1 MSPYFGPSD
10 GDKKESRWQ
19 NQGKRKPL
27 LTKMTT
33 SQKSR
38 KVRKTGQSEKGS
50 EEGAAPASIAKEVRP
65 TATVAVKPSSA
76 SLPAQPEAAGAMP
89 SLPARSAPAEERIGV
104 VTHRSSLAPWK
115 GLTRAPGKL
124 AGRFT
129 SGRAS
134 FG

>member
-1 MSPYFGPSD
+1 MAKPRQ
-10 GDKKESRWQ
+10 KESPCHE
-19 NQGKRKPL
+19 GDPSK
-27 LTKMTT
+27 
-33 SQKSR
+33 KSR
-38 KVRKTGQSEKGS
+38 KVRKIGQSEKGN
-50 EEGAAPASIAKEVRP
+50 EEGAAPASIAKESQADRDGRGQ
-65 TATVAVKPSSA
+65 AVIS
-76 SLPAQPEAAGAMP
+76 QPEAAGAMP

-134 FG
+134 VG